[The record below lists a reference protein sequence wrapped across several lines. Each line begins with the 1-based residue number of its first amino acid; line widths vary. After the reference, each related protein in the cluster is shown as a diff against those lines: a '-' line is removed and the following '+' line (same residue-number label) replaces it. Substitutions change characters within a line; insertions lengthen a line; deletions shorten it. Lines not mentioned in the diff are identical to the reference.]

1 MDRFSGRSVRLN
13 YKTFFLQIVN
23 MFTFYTL
30 ILGKVASVK
39 DFSELIADSAFEEVN
54 GTLGKEIIRSN
65 RNGNRNE
72 SGISTQTTRKRNIA
86 KVNVLVA
93 MLCLDFNWLSKT
105 FEQERKRPWL
115 YLRFLDRNWSWNSNN
130 NKMIVSIWL
139 NSLHGYFFCGVVKT
153 PGI

>member
-23 MFTFYTL
+23 TFTFYTL

-39 DFSELIADSAFEEVN
+39 DFSGQIADSAFEEVN

-72 SGISTQTTRKRNIA
+72 SGISTQTTRKRNLA
-86 KVNVLVA
+86 K
-93 MLCLDFNWLSKT
+93 
-105 FEQERKRPWL
+105 
-115 YLRFLDRNWSWNSNN
+115 
-130 NKMIVSIWL
+130 
-139 NSLHGYFFCGVVKT
+139 G
-153 PGI
+153 

>member
-23 MFTFYTL
+23 TFTFYTL

-39 DFSELIADSAFEEVN
+39 DFSGQIADSAFEEVN

-72 SGISTQTTRKRNIA
+72 SGISTQTTRERNIA
-86 KVNVLVA
+86 K
-93 MLCLDFNWLSKT
+93 
-105 FEQERKRPWL
+105 
-115 YLRFLDRNWSWNSNN
+115 
-130 NKMIVSIWL
+130 
-139 NSLHGYFFCGVVKT
+139 G
-153 PGI
+153 

>member
-54 GTLGKEIIRSN
+54 GTLGKEIVRSY
-65 RNGNRNE
+65 RNGNRNG
-72 SGISTQTTRKRNIA
+72 SGISTQTMRKRNIA
-86 KVNVLVA
+86 K
-93 MLCLDFNWLSKT
+93 
-105 FEQERKRPWL
+105 
-115 YLRFLDRNWSWNSNN
+115 
-130 NKMIVSIWL
+130 
-139 NSLHGYFFCGVVKT
+139 G
-153 PGI
+153 